1 MLQLQF
7 KLNSN
12 TDKREEKL
20 LNNKRKKATIE
31 ILKRIKKL
39 EKSLRIQLKKWIK
52 LQVKYKINSEQEIK
66 EDKRET
72 QETINNLEL
81 VNQSLIDQLIKVK
94 KI

>member
-1 MLQLQF
+1 MG
-7 KLNSN
+7 
-12 TDKREEKL
+12 
-20 LNNKRKKATIE
+20 
-31 ILKRIKKL
+31 
-39 EKSLRIQLKKWIK
+39 KSLRIQLKKWIK

-66 EDKRET
+66 EDKQET